1 MEWPSTREWGPHD
14 QFPNINRVLE
24 SKLTPTGQ
32 KSLARLRGLMGDDLE
47 QQVVQRGLSIELL
60 ADV

>member
-1 MEWPSTREWGPHD
+1 MEWPSTREREPHD
-14 QFPNINRVLE
+14 QFPINRVLE

-47 QQVVQRGLSIELL
+47 QQVVNRRRSIELL
-60 ADV
+60 ADD